1 MTKKMKK
8 SKTVPD
14 ADPCVRCGYC
24 CKQRPCCYGKDD
36 GTGKCSFLEVA
47 DEHLMIF
54 SCGKRDE
61 IMELEKESSVPMFDN
76 YCSSSFMNTT
86 RSAVLKKIL
95 GKND

>member
-1 MTKKMKK
+1 MIKKMQK

-24 CKQRPCCYGKDD
+24 CNRGICGYGQDD
-36 GTGKCSFLEVA
+36 GNGKCSFLKVA

-61 IMELEKESSVPMFDN
+61 IMELEKNSSVPMFDN
-76 YCSSSFMNTT
+76 YCSSSMMNTT
-86 RSAVLKKIL
+86 RSAVLKRIL
-95 GKND
+95 ENK